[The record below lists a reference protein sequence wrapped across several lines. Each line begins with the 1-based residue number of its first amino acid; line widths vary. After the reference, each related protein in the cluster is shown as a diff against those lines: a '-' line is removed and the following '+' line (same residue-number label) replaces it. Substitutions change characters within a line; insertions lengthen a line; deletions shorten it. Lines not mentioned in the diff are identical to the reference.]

1 MTNRPLPPYQ
11 VRASDPAS
19 RGLTRRFLLSTAAL
33 AFCAGPAFG
42 AARGEGLRIG
52 HHKGGTAVL
61 AKARGEVA
69 KRLAAR
75 GVEPLEWSIFSSGPP
90 LLDALGAGAVD
101 IGSTGDT
108 PPIAAQAHGSDL
120 VYVACQR
127 VSGASTAI
135 IVPKESPAT
144 TLADLRGKRL
154 AFVRGSAAEMF
165 VLAALEQAG
174 LAFGDIQPADLAPAD
189 ALAAF
194 ATGRIDA
201 WAIWD
206 PYLAAAELHENAR
219 VVVTGIELG
228 GSAAFYLASR
238 ALVRDRPDALYALL
252 DALRDE
258 AAWGSAHIEEAAALI
273 VQATGLEPA
282 IELTTLSRSR
292 PAFAVEPLSEAVI
305 QRQQTLADRLAAAGR
320 IPRPIQIRDAVFS
333 GWLPS

>member
-1 MTNRPLPPYQ
+1 MTNRPFPPDQ
-11 VRASDPAS
+11 LSASDPAS
-19 RGLTRRFLLSTAAL
+19 RGVTRRSLLGAAAF
-33 AFCAGPAFG
+33 AFCAGPALG
-42 AARGEGLRIG
+42 ARRGPGLRIG
-52 HHKGGTAVL
+52 HQKGGTAVL

-69 KRLAAR
+69 KRLAAL
-75 GVEPLEWSIFSSGPP
+75 GIEPIDWSIFSSGPP
-90 LLDALGAGAVD
+90 LLDALSAGAVD
-101 IGSTGDT
+101 IGTTGDT

-120 VYVACQR
+120 VYVACQK

-135 IVPKESPAT
+135 IVPKESPAS

-174 LAFGDIQPADLAPAD
+174 LSFGDIQPADLAPAD

-206 PYLAAAELHENAR
+206 PYLAAVELHQNAR
-219 VVVTGIELG
+219 VVLSGFELG

-238 ALVRDRPDALYALL
+238 ALAQERPDALYALL

-258 AAWGSAHIEEAAALI
+258 AAWGSAHIEEAAALV

-282 IELTTLSRSR
+282 VELTTLSRSR
-292 PAFAVEPLSEAVI
+292 PAFAVEPLNEEVI
-305 QRQQTLADRLAAAGR
+305 QRQQSLADRLAAAGR
-320 IPRPIQIRDAVFS
+320 IPQRIQIRDAVFS